1 MARLINDSGVLG
13 DAITVTA
20 DTVNDVSFSKI
31 IEAIHTVQ
39 DNMGITGTTALE
51 ASETIS
57 GSVATMKSSWKN
69 LVGAMANGDADIGY
83 FVDNFV
89 ESAETAASNV
99 LPAIETAIGGIG
111 TLVQELGPKI
121 TAALPELL
129 TTVLPGMVSAG
140 ISMLGAVGEGIVAAV
155 PELVSIAGDAVL
167 GAAEDIFGVEAVETA
182 TSSISTAIDTV
193 KTKFSEVTEA
203 MQPLADAI
211 SGEFE
216 KVKEAVQ
223 PLVDAISDYV
233 TSGELMND
241 VTSTLEGVMETAKT
255 AIGWLTDNI
264 EILTPI
270 VGAAVAGFVT
280 FKTALGISSLI
291 QSAKSAFTGLKTAVL
306 AVNAAMA
313 ANPFVLVATVIAAII
328 GAVVTLWNTNDGFR
342 EAIISAWETI
352 KEKVGGAVDAIAG
365 FFSSIGETASSIWTS
380 ICDAV
385 SAAWETIKNAVQ
397 VALMFVAELISAYVK
412 IITLPWRFLWE
423 NFGDTITSAWET
435 IKETVSTALD
445 AVSEAVST
453 AWNAISETISTVL
466 DGIKTTVSGAWDSV
480 KSYVSGAVNAVK
492 DTVTTGFNA
501 VKETASTVWE
511 TIKLGIQTILDAIKD
526 TVGDTFDNI
535 KTAISD
541 KLTAAKETV
550 TDIFDNIKSAISDK
564 IEGARDTVKNAIEK
578 IKGFFDFEWS
588 LPHLKLPHFS
598 ISGSF
603 SLNPPSVPTFGISWY
618 AKAMDNPMLLNGAT
632 IFGAMGGNFLG
643 GGEAGTEVVSGA
655 DTLMNM
661 IRNAVT
667 DTLYQGGVSGLEERI
682 DRVLA
687 LLERYFPEFAS
698 ADVVLSTG
706 QLVGA
711 IVTEIDRQLGII
723 NKRRN
728 RE

>member
-1 MARLINDSGVLG
+1 MYGGTASEMARLINDSGVLG

-155 PELVSIAGDAVL
+155 PELVSIAGDALIDATPAILGTVETALAQIIDFVL
-167 GAAEDIFGVEAVETA
+167 EKIFGVEADFDTTLGNIQDLFSTAFENIQNTVETA
-182 TSSISTAIDTV
+182 FQVITDVWNTIGQPIFDFISGAV
-193 KTKFSEVTEA
+193 GVVAGVFSDKMPEIQRFVSDCFDDISNYWENSLK
-203 MQPLADAI
+203 PCLDAI
-211 SGEFE
+211 GDF
-216 KVKEAVQ
+216 
-223 PLVDAISDYV
+223 
-233 TSGELMND
+233 
-241 VTSTLEGVMETAKT
+241 
-255 AIGWLTDNI
+255 I
-264 EILTPI
+264 EN
-270 VGAAVAGFVT
+270 
-280 FKTALGISSLI
+280 
-291 QSAKSAFTGLKTAVL
+291 VL
-306 AVNAAMA
+306 APVFNEVFEEFITKYVEEA
-313 ANPFVLVATVIAAII
+313 FHTIE
-328 GAVVTLWNTNDGFR
+328 TLWNDVLKPVFTGITDFITGVFSGDWQKALEGLAEIGNGIFN
-342 EAIISAWETI
+342 AIADTI
-352 KEKVGGAVDAIAG
+352 NSVMGGAA
-365 FFSSIGETASSIWTS
+365 
-380 ICDAV
+380 
-385 SAAWETIKNAVQ
+385 
-397 VALMFVAELISAYVK
+397 
-412 IITLPWRFLWE
+412 
-423 NFGDTITSAWET
+423 
-435 IKETVSTALD
+435 
-445 AVSEAVST
+445 
-453 AWNAISETISTVL
+453 
-466 DGIKTTVSGAWDSV
+466 TTV
-480 KSYVSGAVNAVK
+480 
-492 DTVTTGFNA
+492 
-501 VKETASTVWE
+501 KE
-511 TIKLGIQTILDAIKD
+511 Q
-526 TVGDTFDNI
+526 
-535 KTAISD
+535 
-541 KLTAAKETV
+541 
-550 TDIFDNIKSAISDK
+550 
-564 IEGARDTVKNAIEK
+564 IEK
-578 IKGFFDFEWS
+578 IKGFFNFEWS
-588 LPHLKLPHFS
+588 LPSLKLPHVTVN
-598 ISGSF
+598 GSF